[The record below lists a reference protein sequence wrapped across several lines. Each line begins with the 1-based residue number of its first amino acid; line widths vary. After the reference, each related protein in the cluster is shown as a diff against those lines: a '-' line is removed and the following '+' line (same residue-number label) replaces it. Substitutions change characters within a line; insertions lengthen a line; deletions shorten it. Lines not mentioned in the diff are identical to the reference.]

1 MAAATALSTPEDA
14 NSPARRTVSREDLLA
29 AALKLIGPHR
39 SLSTLSL
46 REVAREAGIAPN
58 SFYRQFRDMDELAVA
73 LIDAAGRSLRT
84 IIGEARQR
92 ATSTATSVVRVSV
105 ETFME
110 QLRADDKLLHVLLR
124 EGAVGSDD
132 FKHAVERE
140 LHYFEEELQHDLVR
154 LAALDGA
161 VLHAPELVAKAI
173 TRLVFAM
180 GATAMDL
187 PPEKDPELVEQI
199 STMIRMIIVGAHPRR
214 IPPRLIEI
222 PWAGSFRRKGSW
234 SASPTPWSLP
244 RRRRAG
250 ELGRHHRTALRT
262 GSLGIFHAPF
272 TAASRTLNYSDRALH
287 SVW

>member
-58 SFYRQFRDMDELAVA
+58 SYRQFRDMDELAVA

-124 EGAVGSDD
+124 EARS
-132 FKHAVERE
+132 ARTTSST
-140 LHYFEEELQHDLVR
+140 R
-154 LAALDGA
+154 RTRAALFRGRAAARPGAPGCTGWRGPAHAGTGGQGHHPAGVRDGRHRHGPA
-161 VLHAPELVAKAI
+161 AGSGTGRADLH
-173 TRLVFAM
+173 
-180 GATAMDL
+180 D
-187 PPEKDPELVEQI
+187 DPHDH
-199 STMIRMIIVGAHPRR
+199 RRRPYPRR
-214 IPPRLIEI
+214 VR
-222 PWAGSFRRKGSW
+222 G
-234 SASPTPWSLP
+234 
-244 RRRRAG
+244 RRRRILSQESSAPS
-250 ELGRHHRTALRT
+250 LRTAT
-262 GSLGIFHAPF
+262 Q
-272 TAASRTLNYSDRALH
+272 TT
-287 SVW
+287 